1 MTQTIQLIIFYVVIM
16 LVLFL
21 PTFLSNK
28 KKRKQQQDMLN
39 GLKIGDKVVTI
50 GGIKGEIVNVL
61 TDSIE
66 MRIDKNV
73 KMTVLK
79 SAISNVSK

>member
-28 KKRKQQQDMLN
+28 KKRKQQQDMMDN
-39 GLKIGDKVVTI
+39 LKVGDKIVTI
-50 GGIKGEIVNVL
+50 GGIKGEVVSVL
-61 TDSIE
+61 SDSVE
-66 MRIDKNV
+66 MKIDKGV